1 MCKASLELPS
11 SKHSDSILSLLWQKF
26 LMWGVLFLQ
35 GLQNVCMC
43 LKKKKKNDF
52 GGGKMKFS
60 SPGCATTVLK
70 LWWRKRRNMKQ
81 KRHEAFLIIAVALAS
96 SASRLLFFP
105 IANFL
110 KFMIFLQSVMIDCSW
125 SSRNCCVCNNTSVC
139 VLLSL
144 SMPTTV
150 AWWVMVLPSFC
161 HHSFIHSFILLLLLS
176 FFLSFFL
183 SSKSA
188 VTWIQQLQENCW
200 RIPSSPPF
208 LQLSPPRKQL
218 DGSISFSLGT
228 PFLNPKN
235 KNTVSLLQHKQRMNA
250 LHTSFSSSS
259 SSSKVSLNLWSSMCQ
274 WQQEPR
280 HNLLSS

>member
-1 MCKASLELPS
+1 
-11 SKHSDSILSLLWQKF
+11 
-26 LMWGVLFLQ
+26 
-35 GLQNVCMC
+35 MC
-43 LKKKKKNDF
+43 LKKKTKKKDF

-81 KRHEAFLIIAVALAS
+81 KRLEAFLIIAVAFAS
-96 SASRLLFFP
+96 SASRLTFFP

-110 KFMIFLQSVMIDCSW
+110 KFMIFLQSVMIDCYW
-125 SSRNCCVCNNTSVC
+125 SSWNCCVCNNTSVS
-139 VLLSL
+139 VLSL

-150 AWWVMVLPSFC
+150 AWWVMVLPSFLPSFC
-161 HHSFIHSFILLLLLS
+161 HHSFIHSSS

-183 SSKSA
+183 SSKSV

-235 KNTVSLLQHKQRMNA
+235 KNTVSLVQHKQWMNA
-250 LHTSFSSSS
+250 LHTSFPSSSS
-259 SSSKVSLNLWSSMCQ
+259 SSCSKVSLNLWSSLCQ